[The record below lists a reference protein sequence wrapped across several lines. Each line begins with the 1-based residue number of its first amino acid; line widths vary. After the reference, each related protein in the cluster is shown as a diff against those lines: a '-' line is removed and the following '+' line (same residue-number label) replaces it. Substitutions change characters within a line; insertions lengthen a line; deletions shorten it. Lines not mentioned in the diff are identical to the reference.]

1 MSFNKLPD
9 KLPELFEL
17 ERIIED
23 GARHHL
29 QTRRMCEVDCAGRKL
44 QVYALT
50 LGNPAPDI
58 PAVGFFGGIHGLER
72 IGTQVLLVFLRS
84 LLARLR
90 WDPNL
95 HRQLESVRLVF
106 MPLVNP
112 GGMWHNTRCNPHGV
126 DLMRNAPLDAIDKV
140 PFMLG
145 GQR

>member
-1 MSFNKLPD
+1 MSRMHMSFS

-23 GARHHL
+23 GARHQL
-29 QTRRMCEVDCAGRKL
+29 QSRQLCEVETAGHKL
-44 QVYALT
+44 PIYALT

-90 WDPNL
+90 WDPML

-106 MPLVNP
+106 MPL
-112 GGMWHNTRCNPHGV
+112 
-126 DLMRNAPLDAIDKV
+126 
-140 PFMLG
+140 
-145 GQR
+145 